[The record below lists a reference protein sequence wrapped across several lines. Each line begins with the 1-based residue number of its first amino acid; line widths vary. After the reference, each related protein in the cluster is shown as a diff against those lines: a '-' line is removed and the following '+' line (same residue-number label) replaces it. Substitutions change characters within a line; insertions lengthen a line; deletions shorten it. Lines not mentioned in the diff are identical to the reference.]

1 MANQFIGLQMRV
13 VLREPAGHQLIGV
26 VRDVE
31 AGSSLTL
38 TNGMYFPVRL
48 SISESGIFADPYAVY
63 VVATQE
69 HLPQLRLNA
78 LNIADLSEMPKQ
90 PPQQQPPPA
99 AVATYASQTTSPTK
113 SNFIDP
119 AILSMGK
126 RPGSQT
132 PVAPGQNK
140 PDQPSNAGMPYP
152 VPPGAAEDQSKGDL
166 GRLFKSIS
174 IAKPTEADSV
184 PVTPDATPQRRK
196 ARNRKSRQIDH
207 DDDDAPTVPGSHG
220 KGWRQTPILQSNSSF
235 QPFKALKKNGKAPKD
250 LPDNGW
256 ASEDVTEEMPE
267 FDFENNLAKF
277 DKRTI
282 FDQMR
287 KDDAVDEAD
296 RLVSHNRKPKP
307 GTSGGKNLH
316 YTENVLDLPPS
327 TRNAD
332 YWNSEAEVGGVND
345 GEVLSGREQR
355 NGQPTKRADSK
366 PGPSRRS
373 QSRKA
378 SAAMGG
384 HPLSRVNS
392 NIRQSLPS
400 RRSSPRSGYRSAE
413 VPQQQ
418 VHQPGL
424 YLVPSNRR
432 VEAISTLQMLNLE
445 NIAAN
450 EVGFPESLMAE
461 NAGRGIAEVAVE
473 ALSDP
478 ALKVRYEMAGA
489 ALSQSADAPPANN
502 STIVILAGNNKSS
515 IRALVA
521 GRHLRNKGY
530 DVMVCLVGIE
540 RERDLLEELRRQV
553 QLYRSFGGKVLK
565 KNDFFEQLRKTTS
578 AGAAASGGAGLGRV
592 SVSLIID
599 ALLGLTMSFEEL
611 RIGDQAT
618 VYELMEW
625 ANRNEAFVLSV
636 DVPSGIDPGTGKV
649 AIIDGSQLFVKPRYV
664 VAVGAPKRG
673 LIEAVTPPSDDDPLA
688 TSGGVAQDEEWRLF
702 IVDMGL
708 GHTVWRKAGTK
719 VRKGID
725 FDGKWVL
732 EMKYRGV
739 EEESDDY

>member
-1 MANQFIGLQMRV
+1 MR
-13 VLREPAGHQLIGV
+13 
-26 VRDVE
+26 
-31 AGSSLTL
+31 
-38 TNGMYFPVRL
+38 
-48 SISESGIFADPYAVY
+48 IS
-63 VVATQE
+63 
-69 HLPQLRLNA
+69 A
-78 LNIADLSEMPKQ
+78 LNIADLSEQ
-90 PPQQQPPPA
+90 PRDQQRQPPPPPPPDYDCPTPTQPPGYA
-99 AVATYASQTTSPTK
+99 AQNMSPTK
-113 SNFIDP
+113 SNFVDP
-119 AILSMGK
+119 AILSMGR
-126 RPGSQT
+126 RPGSGS
-132 PVAPGQNK
+132 PPASAPHKGPAK
-140 PDQPSNAGMPYP
+140 PLNPGMPDP
-152 VPPGAAEDQSKGDL
+152 AISSENQSKGDL

-174 IAKPTEADSV
+174 ISKAADAESV
-184 PVTPDATPQRRK
+184 PATPEATPQKRK
-196 ARNRKSRQIDH
+196 ARNRNSRQPKPNEH
-207 DDDDAPTVPGSHG
+207 DDDGVAAAPGSHG
-220 KGWRQTPILQSNSSF
+220 KGWRQTPMLQSTSSF
-235 QPFKALKKNGKAPKD
+235 QPFKALKKNGKTPKD

-277 DKRTI
+277 DKRTL

-287 KDDAVDEAD
+287 KDDVIDEAD
-296 RLVSHNRKPKP
+296 RLVSHNRNPKT
-307 GTSGGKNLH
+307 GTAGGKNLH
-316 YTENVLDLPPS
+316 YTENVLDLPAS
-327 TRNAD
+327 THNAD
-332 YWNSEAEVGGVND
+332 YWNSEAEVGGVHHN
-345 GEVLSGREQR
+345 EVLSGREQKS
-355 NGQPTKRADSK
+355 GQSTKRADSK
-366 PGPSRRS
+366 SGPSRRS

-384 HPLSRVNS
+384 QPLSRVNS
-392 NIRQSLPS
+392 SVRQSLPS
-400 RRSSPRSGYRSAE
+400 RRSSPRSGYRSAD
-413 VPQQQ
+413 VQPPQIQ
-418 VHQPGL
+418 QPGL

-450 EVGFPESLMAE
+450 EVGLPETLMAE
-461 NAGRGIAEVAVE
+461 NAGRGIAEVAVQ

-489 ALSQSADAPPANN
+489 ALSQASDASPPNI
-502 STIVILAGNNKSS
+502 STVVILAGNNKSS

-530 DVMVCLVGIE
+530 DIMVCLVGIE
-540 RERDLLEELRRQV
+540 RERDLLEELRRQI

-565 KNDFFEQLRKTTS
+565 KNDFFEQLRKTTP
-578 AGAAASGGAGLGRV
+578 AGAAVTSAGSSGAGRV

-625 ANRNEAFVLSV
+625 ANRNEAFVLAI
-636 DVPSGIDPGTGKV
+636 DVPSGIDPSTGKV

-673 LIEAVTPPSDDDPLA
+673 LVEAVTPPDDEDPLSA
-688 TSGGVAQDEEWRLF
+688 NGGVAQDEEWRLY

-732 EMKYRGV
+732 EMKYRGIQ
-739 EEESDDY
+739 EESDDY

>member
-13 VLREPAGHQLIGV
+13 VLRDPPGYRLVGT

-31 AGSSLTL
+31 AGSSLSL
-38 TNGMYFPVRL
+38 TN
-48 SISESGIFADPYAVY
+48 VY
-63 VVATQE
+63 IVATQE
-69 HLPQLRLNA
+69 HVPLMRINA
-78 LNIADLSEMPKQ
+78 LNIADLSELPRDQPQQPLAPPDYDTPTPTQ
-90 PPQQQPPPA
+90 PPGY
-99 AVATYASQTTSPTK
+99 VAQDMSPTE
-113 SNFIDP
+113 SNFVDP
-119 AILSMGK
+119 AILSMGR
-126 RPGSQT
+126 RPGSG
-132 PVAPGQNK
+132 PPPASAPHKVPAKPLK
-140 PDQPSNAGMPYP
+140 PDMPYP
-152 VPPGAAEDQSKGDL
+152 AISVENPSKGDL
-166 GRLFKSIS
+166 GRLFKSINIS
-174 IAKPTEADSV
+174 KAADAENVPT
-184 PVTPDATPQRRK
+184 TPEATPQKRK
-196 ARNRKSRQIDH
+196 ARNRNSRQSKPTEH
-207 DDDDAPTVPGSHG
+207 DDDGVAAAPGSHG
-220 KGWRQTPILQSNSSF
+220 KGWRQTPMLQSTSSF
-235 QPFKALKKNGKAPKD
+235 QPFKALKKNGKTPKV

-277 DKRTI
+277 DKRTL

-287 KDDAVDEAD
+287 KEDVVDEAD
-296 RLVSHNRKPKP
+296 RLVSHNRNPKP
-307 GTSGGKNLH
+307 GTAGGKNLH
-316 YTENVLDLPPS
+316 YTENVLDLPSS
-327 TRNAD
+327 THNAD
-332 YWNSEAEVGGVND
+332 YWNSEAEVGGVHQN
-345 GEVLSGREQR
+345 EVLSGREQKS
-355 NGQPTKRADSK
+355 GQSTKRADSK
-366 PGPSRRS
+366 SGPSRRS

-384 HPLSRVNS
+384 QPLSRVNS
-392 NIRQSLPS
+392 SVRQSLPS
-400 RRSSPRSGYRSAE
+400 RRSSPRSGYRSAD
-413 VPQQQ
+413 VQPPQIQ
-418 VHQPGL
+418 QPGL

-450 EVGFPESLMAE
+450 EVGLPETLMAE
-461 NAGRGIAEVAVE
+461 NAGRGIAEVAVQ

-489 ALSQSADAPPANN
+489 ALAQASDASPPNN
-502 STIVILAGNNKSS
+502 STVVILAGNNKSS

-530 DVMVCLVGIE
+530 DIMVCLVGIE
-540 RERDLLEELRRQV
+540 RERDLLEELRRQI

-565 KNDFFEQLRKTTS
+565 KNDFFEQLRKTTP
-578 AGAAASGGAGLGRV
+578 AGAAVTSAGSSGAGRV
-592 SVSLIID
+592 AVSLIID

-625 ANRNEAFVLSV
+625 ANRNEAFVLAI
-636 DVPSGIDPGTGKV
+636 DVPSGIDPSTGKV

-673 LIEAVTPPSDDDPLA
+673 LVEAVTPPDDEDPLSA
-688 TSGGVAQDEEWRLF
+688 NGGIAQDEEWRLY

-732 EMKYRGV
+732 GMKYRGIQ
-739 EEESDDY
+739 EETDDY